1 MRKEV
6 EIFMKVVH
14 IISLIARLAL
24 MATMVL
30 GLLFWIAQIRFLS
43 MLLNILV
50 QIGFTSIH
58 ELLGL
63 TGVLFLLVLGIVAVF
78 TRGIRL
84 LGAGGMIYAFLVP
97 AFGLTQ
103 SLILVG
109 NLHWLIQAAHL
120 LVGIGA
126 MYLARGIEKRYQRL
140 RLSDHRAT
148 APEASAFQAMR

>member
-1 MRKEV
+1 MRAV
-6 EIFMKVVH
+6 R

-30 GLLFWIAQIRFLS
+30 GLLYWIAQIPFLS

-63 TGVLFLLVLGIVAVF
+63 TGVLSLLVLGTVAVF

-84 LGAGGMIYAFLVP
+84 LGVGGMIYALIVP

-103 SLILVG
+103 SLILVS

-126 MYLARGIEKRYQRL
+126 MYLARGIERRYQHL
-140 RLSDHRAT
+140 RLSGHRVAG
-148 APEASAFQAMR
+148 PEAMAQAMR